1 MHLRTEVYFGDFEQ
15 GLRRLALRGK
25 GLLCTR
31 RHPPFLP
38 RGDFY
43 HLKISPEPKVD
54 EIKEYWEEIRE
65 LRFDYILAIGGGSV
79 LDVSKILGALMT
91 NPMSVEEMVGVERIR
106 NYPPPI
112 VAVPTTHGSGS
123 EVTKYAVVKF
133 PGIKRSVVSEKICPS
148 HAIVDPKL
156 ALGLPKDLTL
166 YTSIDALCHNLEA
179 YFNRLSD
186 PLLDRICE
194 QGIRCFLEGIEPALE
209 DKLEGRELMM
219 LCSVLGGIAI
229 TNASTS
235 AVHALSHVLGGM
247 LDIPHGL
254 ANAVF
259 LISFLKFHKDTRKM
273 QALERRLQLDLVAF
287 LAEFYEKNGIRRLG
301 ELVGK
306 EELRQ
311 IAVQAARNERLMNA
325 GIKPIKMDDLMNIV
339 LTSQ

>member
-1 MHLRTEVYFGDFEQ
+1 MHLRTEIFFCDAGE
-15 GLRRLALRGK
+15 GLSRLNLKGR

-31 RHPPFLP
+31 RHPNFLP
-38 RGDFY
+38 KGEFY
-43 HLKISPEPKVD
+43 HLKISPEPELEEVKD
-54 EIKEYWEEIRE
+54 YWREIEGQK
-65 LRFDYILAIGGGSV
+65 FDYILAIGGGSV

-91 NPMSVEEMVGVERIR
+91 NRMRIEEMIGVEKIR
-106 NYPPPI
+106 NDPPPI

-123 EVTKYAVVKF
+123 EVTKYAVVRM
-133 PGIKRSVVSEKICPS
+133 PGIKRSVVSERICPA
-148 HAIVDPKL
+148 HAILDPKL
-156 ALGLPKDLTL
+156 ALGLPRDLTL

-209 DKLEGRELMM
+209 DRLEGRERMM
-219 LCSVLGGIAI
+219 LCSVLGGMAI

-235 AVHALSHVLGGM
+235 VVHALSHVLGGR
-247 LDIPHGL
+247 LRIPHGL

-259 LISFLKFHKDTRKM
+259 LPSFLRFHRDTQKM
-273 QALERRLQLDLVAF
+273 RALERRLGLDLTLF
-287 LAEFYEKNGIRRLG
+287 LTQLYEKHGVKRLG
-301 ELVGK
+301 DLVEKSELK
-306 EELRQ
+306 Q
-311 IAVQAARNERLMNA
+311 IAAQAAKNERLMSA

>member
-1 MHLRTEVYFGDFEQ
+1 MYLRTEIFFGDAEE
-15 GLRRLALRGK
+15 GLSRLNLKGR

-31 RHPPFLP
+31 RHPHFLP
-38 RGDFY
+38 RGNFY
-43 HLKISPEPKVD
+43 HLKISPEPKLE
-54 EIKEYWEEIRE
+54 EIKDYWEEIKDQK
-65 LRFDYILAIGGGSV
+65 FDYILAIGGGSV
-79 LDVSKILGALMT
+79 LDVSKILGALLT
-91 NPMSVEEMVGVERIR
+91 NRTPVEEMIGVEKIR
-106 NYPPPI
+106 NDPPPI

-123 EVTKYAVVKF
+123 EVTKYAVVRM
-133 PGIKRSVVSEKICPS
+133 PGIKRSVVSEKICPK
-148 HAIVDPKL
+148 HAIVDPRL

-194 QGIRCFLEGIEPALE
+194 QGVRCFLEGIEPALE
-209 DKLEGRELMM
+209 DKLEGRERMM

-235 AVHALSHVLGGM
+235 VIHALSHVLGGR

-259 LISFLKFHKDTRKM
+259 LPSFLRFHQDTQKM
-273 QALERRLQLDLVAF
+273 KALERRLGLDLTLF
-287 LAEFYEKNGIRRLG
+287 LAQLYERHGVKRLG
-301 ELVGK
+301 GLIERTEL
-306 EELRQ
+306 EQ
-311 IAVQAARNERLMNA
+311 IAVQAAKNERLMNA

>member
-1 MHLRTEVYFGDFEQ
+1 MHLRTEIFFGEARE
-15 GLRRLALRGK
+15 GLSRLNLEGR

-31 RHPPFLP
+31 RRPHFLP
-38 RGDFY
+38 KGKFY
-43 HLKISPEPKVD
+43 HLKISPEPKLE
-54 EIKEYWEEIRE
+54 EIKDYWEEIKDQK
-65 LRFDYILAIGGGSV
+65 FDYILAIGGGSV

-91 NPMSVEEMVGVERIR
+91 NRTPVEEMIGVEKIR
-106 NYPPPI
+106 NDPPPI

-123 EVTKYAVVKF
+123 EVTKYAVVRM
-133 PGIKRSVVSEKICPS
+133 PGVKRSVVSEKICPA
-148 HAIVDPKL
+148 HAIVDPRL

-194 QGIRCFLEGIEPALE
+194 QGVRCFLEGIEPALE
-209 DKLEGRELMM
+209 DRLEGRERMM

-235 AVHALSHVLGGM
+235 VIHALSHVLGGR
-247 LDIPHGL
+247 LEIPHGL

-259 LISFLKFHKDTRKM
+259 LPSFLRFHKDTQKM
-273 QALERRLQLDLVAF
+273 KVLEGRLGLDLTLF
-287 LAEFYEKNGIRRLG
+287 LTQLYEKHRVKRLG
-301 ELVGK
+301 DLVERGELKQV
-306 EELRQ
+306 
-311 IAVQAARNERLMNA
+311 AVQAAKNERLMNA